1 MRLVVREYINVT
13 AHMYILTVYTRRCDN
28 VGQKKSSQ
36 RGNVHVLLKAINISN
51 YFIGRIT
58 RDAKKLPFLLLS

>member
-1 MRLVVREYINVT
+1 
-13 AHMYILTVYTRRCDN
+13 MYILTVYTRRCDD
-28 VGQKKSSQ
+28 VGQRKEVNVA
-36 RGNVHVLLKAINISN
+36 NVHVLLKTIHISN